1 MTTKAAIFDMDGTIL
16 DTIEDLTEA
25 INHSMA
31 HFGYRSDF
39 STEEAKRFFCNGA
52 RNAVASALAAAGA
65 ISADPKAVDAETAG
79 PKADG
84 KESGDGLVDEVL
96 SYYKPWYAAHSDIRT
111 GPYPGIVDLLKKLK
125 ASGIRT
131 AVVSNKPDPAV
142 QKLCRV
148 YFPDVFSFAL
158 GEIEGVPKKPEPDMI
173 YICLK
178 ELGVSPAEAV
188 YVGDSEVDVQTAVNS
203 GLPCIGV
210 DWGFRRR
217 DELAEANQI
226 VSTCDE
232 LARAIN
238 A

>member
-1 MTTKAAIFDMDGTIL
+1 MTIKAAIFEMDGTIL

-52 RNAVASALAAAGA
+52 RNAVASALTAAGA
-65 ISADPKAVDAETAG
+65 IAADPKAGDKKTEDA
-79 PKADG
+79 
-84 KESGDGLVDEVL
+84 LVDEVL

-111 GPYPGIVDLLKKLK
+111 GPYPGVVDLLKELK

-188 YVGDSEVDVQTAVNS
+188 YVGDSEVDIQTAVNS

-217 DELAEANQI
+217 DELAEADRI

-232 LARAIN
+232 LAQAIN

>member
-52 RNAVASALAAAGA
+52 RNAVASALTAAGA
-65 ISADPKAVDAETAG
+65 IAADPKAGDKKTEDA
-79 PKADG
+79 
-84 KESGDGLVDEVL
+84 LVDEVL

-111 GPYPGIVDLLKKLK
+111 GPYPGVVDLLKELK

-188 YVGDSEVDVQTAVNS
+188 YVGDSEVDIQTAVNS

-217 DELAEANQI
+217 DELAEADRI

-232 LARAIN
+232 LAQAIN

>member
-1 MTTKAAIFDMDGTIL
+1 MTIKAAIFDMDGTIL

-25 INHSMA
+25 INYSMA

-52 RNAVASALAAAGA
+52 RSAVASALTAAGA
-65 ISADPKAVDAETAG
+65 ISADPKAG
-79 PKADG
+79 G
-84 KESGDGLVDEVL
+84 KESEDALVDEVL

-111 GPYPGIVDLLKKLK
+111 GPYPGIVDLLKELK

-188 YVGDSEVDVQTAVNS
+188 YVGDSEVDIQTAVNS

-217 DELAEANQI
+217 DELAEADRI

-232 LARAIN
+232 LAQAIN

>member
-1 MTTKAAIFDMDGTIL
+1 MTIKAAIFDMDGTIL

-52 RNAVASALAAAGA
+52 RNAVASALTAAGA
-65 ISADPKAVDAETAG
+65 IAAG
-79 PKADG
+79 PKAGG
-84 KESGDGLVDEVL
+84 KESEDALVDEVL
-96 SYYKPWYAAHSDIRT
+96 RYYKPWYAAHSDIRT

-125 ASGIRT
+125 VSGIRT

-142 QKLCRV
+142 QKLCRI

-188 YVGDSEVDVQTAVNS
+188 YVGDSEVDIQTAVNS

-217 DELAEANQI
+217 DELAGADRI

>member
-1 MTTKAAIFDMDGTIL
+1 MTIKAAIFDMDGTIL

-31 HFGYRSDF
+31 HFGYRNDF

-52 RNAVASALAAAGA
+52 RNAVASALTAAGA
-65 ISADPKAVDAETAG
+65 IAADPKAGDKKTEDA
-79 PKADG
+79 
-84 KESGDGLVDEVL
+84 LVDEVL

-111 GPYPGIVDLLKKLK
+111 GPYPGVVDLLKELK

-188 YVGDSEVDVQTAVNS
+188 YVGDSEVDIQTAVNS

-217 DELAEANQI
+217 EELAGADRI

-232 LARAIN
+232 LAEAIN
-238 A
+238 S

>member
-1 MTTKAAIFDMDGTIL
+1 MTIKAAIFDMDGTIL

-31 HFGYRSDF
+31 HFGYRNDF

-52 RNAVASALAAAGA
+52 RNAVASALTAAGA
-65 ISADPKAVDAETAG
+65 IAADPKAGDKKTEDA
-79 PKADG
+79 
-84 KESGDGLVDEVL
+84 LVDEVL

-111 GPYPGIVDLLKKLK
+111 GPYPGVVDLLKELK

-188 YVGDSEVDVQTAVNS
+188 YVGDSEVDIETALNS

-217 DELAEANQI
+217 EELAGADRI

-232 LARAIN
+232 LAEAIN
-238 A
+238 S